1 MPGIVQVIQPSGQI
15 DNSKIVLLNQ
25 EIAKFIEQDISLIL
39 IDFRDATSITTEGV
53 SALYDVFQLALV
65 RKSKLYICALS
76 PSVKQ
81 AFEQVKLLREFAPL
95 TNRREFEEIILAC
108 N

>member
-53 SALYDVFQLALV
+53 SAL
-65 RKSKLYICALS
+65 
-76 PSVKQ
+76 
-81 AFEQVKLLREFAPL
+81 
-95 TNRREFEEIILAC
+95 
-108 N
+108 